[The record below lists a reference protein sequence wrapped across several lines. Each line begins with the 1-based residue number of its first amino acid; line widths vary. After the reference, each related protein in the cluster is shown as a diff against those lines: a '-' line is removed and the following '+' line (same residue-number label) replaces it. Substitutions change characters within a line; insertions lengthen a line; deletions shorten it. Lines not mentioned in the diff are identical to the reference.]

1 MRPSPA
7 IRMEWEQKA
16 LSTMR
21 ETGAFLENG
30 HFVFTAGDHSDTYV
44 NKDRVIS
51 FPHALRRLTEMMVEP
66 FRDVGVEV
74 VVGPAVAGAMFAQRA
89 AEHLNVFFAYADK
102 DNTKDEFGR
111 DTFILKR
118 GYQESVP
125 GKRVLIV
132 EDVLTTGD
140 STKKVVELVKRHG
153 GIVIGVSVLWNRKG
167 LTAEDVGAPELHA
180 LINKRLSSVPAKE
193 CVLCQRG
200 VPVNSNVGHGKQFL
214 ASKVVA

>member
-1 MRPSPA
+1 
-7 IRMEWEQKA
+7 MEWEQRA
-16 LSTMR
+16 LSTMK

-66 FRDVGVEV
+66 FRDRGVEM
-74 VVGPAVAGAMFAQRA
+74 VVGPAVAGALFAQRA

-102 DNTKDEFGR
+102 DNSRDEFGR

-118 GYQESVP
+118 GYQDSVP
-125 GKRVLIV
+125 GKHVLIV

-140 STKKVVELVKRHG
+140 STKKVVELTKRHG

-167 LTAEDVGAPELHA
+167 ITAEDVGAPELHS
-180 LINKRLSSVPAKE
+180 LINKRLSSVPANE

-214 ASKVVA
+214 ASKHIA